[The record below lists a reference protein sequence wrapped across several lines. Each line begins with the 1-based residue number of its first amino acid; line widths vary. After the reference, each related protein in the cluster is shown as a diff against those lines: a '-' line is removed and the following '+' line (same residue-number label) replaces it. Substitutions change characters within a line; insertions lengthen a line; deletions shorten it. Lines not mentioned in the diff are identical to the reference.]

1 MLNYLSAELWR
12 MSRRG
17 SDKAGWLVFLLLVAL
32 AGWLWSSDDP
42 AGVLEAFQDVLPV
55 GLYLAFPLAS
65 WANGDASRTGPLVN
79 EVVFGLP
86 RSRIYLGKLL
96 AAVLAGLLLF
106 FLTALAFLGVALPL
120 AARDGWGTWTGDP
133 VLGLAAWAT
142 LGRAVVCIL
151 PRYVG
156 AVSLAYF
163 LLFTI
168 RPAGVGTV
176 LYYLYITVGEVTLA
190 AVRVMDMGVAGE
202 LLNRLAEAVRPF
214 LLSNAYFVFSQEST
228 PPTLENSWLTG
239 ALWLFLTTVPG
250 LFLFRRREIR

>member
-12 MSRRG
+12 MTRRR
-17 SDKAGWLVFLLLVAL
+17 AACTGWGIYLCLVFLSGLTLRGNSPWECVLTFRNFMLLGLYVAMPL
-32 AGWLWSSDDP
+32 AGW
-42 AGVLEAFQDVLPV
+42 AGG
-55 GLYLAFPLAS
+55 GLDRAGGLA
-65 WANGDASRTGPLVN
+65 N
-79 EVVFGLP
+79 EVSFGLP
-86 RSRIYLGKLL
+86 RTRIYLGKLSAALL
-96 AAVLAGLLLF
+96 AGTVLFLFTAMVFFLGALSPEAVLDAGREER
-106 FLTALAFLGVALPL
+106 ALAGFALL
-120 AARDGWGTWTGDP
+120 YAM
-133 VLGLAAWAT
+133 LQS
-142 LGRAVVCIL
+142 L

-190 AVRVMDMGVAGE
+190 AVRVMGMGAVGD
-202 LLNRLAEAVRPF
+202 LINRLAGAARPF
-214 LLSNAYFVFSQEST
+214 LLSSTYFVFSYGNT
-228 PPTLENSWLTG
+228 PPTIENSWLTG

>member
-12 MSRRG
+12 MTRRRAAC
-17 SDKAGWLVFLLLVAL
+17 AGWGIYLCLVFLSGLTLRGNSPWECVLTFRNFMLLGLYVAMPL
-32 AGWLWSSDDP
+32 AGW
-42 AGVLEAFQDVLPV
+42 AGG
-55 GLYLAFPLAS
+55 GLDRAGGL
-65 WANGDASRTGPLVN
+65 TN
-79 EVVFGLP
+79 EVSFGLP
-86 RSRIYLGKLL
+86 RARIYLGKLS
-96 AAVLAGLLLF
+96 AALLAGTVLFLLTTAAF
-106 FLTALAFLGVALPL
+106 FLGALSPSA
-120 AARDGWGTWTGDP
+120 
-133 VLGLAAWAT
+133 VLGLS
-142 LGRAVVCIL
+142 GEDRALAGMELLVSMLHSL

-214 LLSNAYFVFSQEST
+214 LLSNAYFVFSQERT

>member
-12 MSRRG
+12 MTRRR
-17 SDKAGWLVFLLLVAL
+17 AACTGWGIYLCLVFLSGLTLRGNSPWECVLTFRNFMLLGLYVAMPL
-32 AGWLWSSDDP
+32 AGW
-42 AGVLEAFQDVLPV
+42 AGG
-55 GLYLAFPLAS
+55 GLDRAGGL
-65 WANGDASRTGPLVN
+65 TN
-79 EVVFGLP
+79 EVSFGLP
-86 RSRIYLGKLL
+86 RTRIYLGKLSAALL
-96 AAVLAGLLLF
+96 AGTALFLLTTAAFFLGALSPKAVLDAGGEDR
-106 FLTALAFLGVALPL
+106 ALAGMELLVS
-120 AARDGWGTWTGDP
+120 
-133 VLGLAAWAT
+133 VLHS
-142 LGRAVVCIL
+142 L

-168 RPAGVGTV
+168 YPAGVGTV